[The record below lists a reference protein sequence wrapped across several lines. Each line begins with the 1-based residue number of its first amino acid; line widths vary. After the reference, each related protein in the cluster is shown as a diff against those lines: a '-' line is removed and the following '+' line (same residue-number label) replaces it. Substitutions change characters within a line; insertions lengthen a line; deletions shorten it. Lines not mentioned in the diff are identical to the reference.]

1 MHKKSSQQRL
11 AHNSQWA
18 VLTIGLG
25 TPHGPNEWAPHLC
38 LASNLCCWAQILV
51 PVQYSGFNPSTMW
64 NSNAQH
70 CIGKGLSAVWTTAKR
85 PTRVEL
91 PANRPKPYS
100 PTTAMLSS
108 VAHPLATYPQL
119 FCQNTRRVPPATAV
133 LKAVL
138 PSGNLPPT
146 ILNHS
151 LGNWKPPGRLVSLAQ
166 AMSSEQSL
174 ILLVYS
180 ILLLWP

>member
-1 MHKKSSQQRL
+1 MVLGPPTGQMNGLHTSVWPPTCAVELKFWFQFSTAAL
-11 AHNSQWA
+11 A
-18 VLTIGLG
+18 
-25 TPHGPNEWAPHLC
+25 
-38 LASNLCCWAQILV
+38 
-51 PVQYSGFNPSTMW
+51 PVQCETVMHSS
-64 NSNAQH
+64 AQARI
-70 CIGKGLSAVWTTAKR
+70 CQQCGRRQRGRPELSCL
-85 PTRVEL
+85 PTDR
-91 PANRPKPYS
+91 S
-100 PTTAMLSS
+100 HTPTSAMLSS

-166 AMSSEQSL
+166 ALSSEQSL